1 MSLVLKQ
8 KALKN
13 IIGKDSEYNAN
24 KIQEI
29 FKGEDNDFSIAV
41 CLNAA
46 AGLVVSEKS
55 NNFKEAYNK
64 LREHILSGVVIKHVE
79 KLKK

>member
-1 MSLVLKQ
+1 M
-8 KALKN
+8 
-13 IIGKDSEYNAN
+13 
-24 KIQEI
+24 
-29 FKGEDNDFSIAV
+29 
-41 CLNAA
+41 NAA

-79 KLKK
+79 KIEKMTDILNKIINDKKINLEKYKKNLLSKI